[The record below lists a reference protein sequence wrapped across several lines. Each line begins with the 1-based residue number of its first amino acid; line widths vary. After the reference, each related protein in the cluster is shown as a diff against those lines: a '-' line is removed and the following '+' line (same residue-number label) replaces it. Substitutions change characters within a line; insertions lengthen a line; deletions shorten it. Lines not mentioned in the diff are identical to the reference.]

1 MSDFEKRINDL
12 ESKFSFQEELVN
24 ELNLIVAEQQG
35 EIKILTEAIKYLKDS
50 AGQDGQSS
58 NMNNE
63 RPPHY

>member
-1 MSDFEKRINDL
+1 MSDLEKRINDL

-35 EIKILTEAIKYLKDS
+35 EIKTLTETIKYLKDS
-50 AGQDGQSS
+50 AGQDGQNTS
-58 NMNNE
+58 MNE